1 MNGIAI
7 SVQSG
12 EARRTECDVLALKYA
27 QALYGVDAEAAST
40 LEGGGISIQRL
51 LPKQDGFRF
60 IPTNGVVP
68 ANHVLFVGVSDLR
81 RFDYAGIRAFATRTL
96 SALAGALPS
105 TKRLALTIHGVGYG
119 LDESESFRA
128 ELAGILDALESGDY
142 PAELENVVII
152 ERNTARAA
160 RLSSLIE
167 TILPAGVG
175 GRRDVEP
182 AVSSS
187 ARVSLAD
194 VGEGS
199 RSKLHI
205 FAAMPFAKEFDD
217 RFYYGIQRAAEA
229 DAGLLCERA
238 DLTSFVGDVLDWVRE
253 RISTASFVVA
263 DLTTANPNVYLEV
276 GYAWGCK
283 VPTVLLVCETT
294 DLKFDVRGQRCLVY
308 GGSIRQLE
316 ESLTKELKAL
326 GPTSAG
332 PNTQANKIPY

>member
-1 MNGIAI
+1 MTSGIAI

-12 EARRTECDVLALKYA
+12 DVLQTECDVLALKYA
-27 QALYGVDAEAAST
+27 QALYGVDAEAVSILQGA
-40 LEGGGISIQRL
+40 GISVQPL
-51 LPKQDGFRF
+51 LPKQNGFRL
-60 IPTNGVVP
+60 IPTNGAV
-68 ANHVLFVGVSDLR
+68 AAKHVLFVGVSDLR

-105 TKRLALTIHGVGYG
+105 TKRLTITVHGVGFG

-128 ELAGILDALESGDY
+128 ELAGLLDAFESGDY
-142 PAELENVVII
+142 PAALENVVFI
-152 ERNTARAA
+152 ERNAARAA
-160 RLSSLIE
+160 RLSSLLE
-167 TILPAGVG
+167 EILPAGVG

-182 AVSSS
+182 VVSSR
-187 ARVSLAD
+187 AIVSLAD

-199 RSKLHI
+199 RTKRRI

-217 RFYYGIQRAAEA
+217 RFHYGIQRAAEA
-229 DAGLLCERA
+229 AGFLCERA

-253 RISTASFVVA
+253 RITTSSFVVA

-283 VPTVLLVCETT
+283 VPTVLLVSETT

-308 GGSIRQLE
+308 NGSIRQLE

-326 GPTSAG
+326 GP
-332 PNTQANKIPY
+332 K

>member
-1 MNGIAI
+1 MVNGIAI
-7 SVQSG
+7 SVQPG
-12 EARRTECDVLALKYA
+12 DALRTKCDVLAVKYA
-27 QALYGVDAEAAST
+27 QALYGVDAETVST
-40 LEGGGISIQRL
+40 LEGAGISIQPL
-51 LPKQDGFRF
+51 LPKQNGFRL
-60 IPTNGVVP
+60 IPTNGAVA
-68 ANHVLFVGVSDLR
+68 ANRVLFVGVSDLR
-81 RFDYAGIRAFATRTL
+81 LFDYAGIRAFAMRTL

-105 TKRLALTIHGVGYG
+105 TRRLAMTVHGVGYG

-128 ELAGILDALESGDY
+128 ELAGLLDALESGDY

-160 RLSSLIE
+160 RLSSLLE
-167 TILPAGVG
+167 AILPAGVG

-182 AVSSS
+182 VVSSR
-187 ARVSLAD
+187 AKMSLAD

-199 RSKLHI
+199 RTKRHI

-217 RFYYGIQRAAEA
+217 RFHYGIQRAAEA
-229 DAGLLCERA
+229 AGFLCERA

-253 RISTASFVVA
+253 RISTASLVVA

-276 GYAWGCK
+276 GYAWGRK
-283 VPTVLLVCETT
+283 VPTVLLVCETA

-308 GGSIRQLE
+308 SGSIRQLE

-326 GPTSAG
+326 GPR
-332 PNTQANKIPY
+332 

>member
-1 MNGIAI
+1 MFLR
-7 SVQSG
+7 SS
-12 EARRTECDVLALKYA
+12 T
-27 QALYGVDAEAAST
+27 QALYGVDAEAVSV
-40 LEGGGISIQRL
+40 LEEAGTSIQPL
-51 LPKQDGFRF
+51 LPKQNGFRL
-60 IPTNGVVP
+60 IPTNGAVP
-68 ANHVLFVGVSDLR
+68 AKRVLFVGVSDLR

-105 TKRLALTIHGVGYG
+105 TRRLGITVHGVGYG

-128 ELAGILDALESGDY
+128 ELAGLLAALESGDY

-152 ERNTARAA
+152 ERNAARAA

-167 TILPAGVG
+167 AILPAGVG
-175 GRRDVEP
+175 GRRNVET
-182 AVSSS
+182 AVSSR

-229 DAGLLCERA
+229 AGFLCERA

-253 RISTASFVVA
+253 RISSASFVVA

-326 GPTSAG
+326 RPR
-332 PNTQANKIPY
+332 